1 MDLWPRFKTMAHPA
15 CAFGF
20 AWVIFV
26 VASEAAGF
34 YKIKLREFL
43 VWSRERR
50 RAKGRTVRGRAG
62 PPTHHETRTHTHIL
76 KPTKIT
82 KNFWNHAHTQTRTR
96 TKVEL
101 ARVELAKVEYEHRG
115 VLKHLHGKRTQSL
128 RPLSRDPA
136 DTESGGPKHGW
147 QHEAASRVERHLR
160 DVIMPTLA
168 DHEKALMRSQ
178 SGPCEGVALSVVYI
192 NFLTRIDPSLFR
204 VRRLRFPLPLSLR
217 FCRCDRPRHHRS
229 ATSRAGVV
237 GKDGICRRERRCSSV
252 FEGRV
257 ALNVMV
263 RDMDL
268 AVPGVSHWG
277 RWVRQIRCG
286 IALVQAWRKKERAYA
301 ELMGPRSPC
310 SSRCLGWRS
319 RRQVVGG
326 TTDIPWH
333 LGTRPIRAEDP
344 PESTAGVEDGLGC
357 GAILGFRLD
366 QTNFGRGQK
375 IQKKKSGS
383 NKSEKCQAR
392 KRWVTLMCCQLR
404 QFIRCITKPLPSPH
418 LPPSSPPTV

>member
-1 MDLWPRFKTMAHPA
+1 MAAVQNHGPPSV
-15 CAFGF
+15 CV
-20 AWVIFV
+20 WVRLGYFCG
-26 VASEAAGF
+26 SLGAAGVLQDRTGVF
-34 YKIKLREFL
+34 FGVVQGKAQ
-43 VWSRERR
+43 
-50 RAKGRTVRGRAG
+50 AKGRTVRGRTG

-101 ARVELAKVEYEHRG
+101 ARVELAKVEYERQG
-115 VLKHLHGKRTQSL
+115 VLKYLHGKRTQSL
-128 RPLSRDPA
+128 RPPSRDPA
-136 DTESGGPKHGW
+136 DTEPGGPKHGW
-147 QHEAASRVERHLR
+147 QHEAASRVERDLR

-229 ATSRAGVV
+229 ASSRAGVV

-252 FEGRV
+252 FEGCV

-268 AVPGVSHWG
+268 AVPEVSHWG

-286 IALVQAWRKKERAYA
+286 IALVQAWRKKERAYP
-301 ELMGPRSPC
+301 ELIGP
-310 SSRCLGWRS
+310 RCLGWRN

-357 GAILGFRLD
+357 GAVLGLRLD
-366 QTNFGRGQK
+366 LTNFGRGQK
-375 IQKKKSGS
+375 FQKKKGGS
-383 NKSEKCQAR
+383 NKGEKCQA
-392 KRWVTLMCCQLR
+392 K
-404 QFIRCITKPLPSPH
+404 KGG
-418 LPPSSPPTV
+418 